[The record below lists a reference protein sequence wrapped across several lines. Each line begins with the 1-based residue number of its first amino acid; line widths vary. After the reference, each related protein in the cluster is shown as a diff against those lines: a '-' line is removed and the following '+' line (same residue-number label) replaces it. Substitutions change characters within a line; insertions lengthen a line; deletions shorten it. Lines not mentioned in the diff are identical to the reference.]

1 MTKQRLL
8 IQTLGILG
16 YISCIFQWLWTV
28 IVFLPSLLENEAL
41 KILLLPPDTSQ
52 IPEEPSTLTQEP
64 SLLFTVIA
72 VIVTL
77 IVIAGSAYVLLR
89 LPIAIA
95 KAGKTTTTRA
105 ARTIVPLVTHHKPL
119 PPKKEKILTAQIV
132 RLLKFVACIM
142 PMLLLGFILFIDT
155 SLSKDLIVLIGGALA
170 LASIFW
176 FSLEYLLAKLF
187 KLPLD
192 KVF

>member
-1 MTKQRLL
+1 MAKQRLL
-8 IQTLGILG
+8 IQTLGVLG
-16 YISCIFQWLWTV
+16 YISCIFQWLWTIV
-28 IVFLPSLLENEAL
+28 IFLPSLLENETL

-52 IPEEPSTLTQEP
+52 MPDEAPTLTQEP
-64 SLLFTVIA
+64 SLFFTIIAIIVTLLVIA
-72 VIVTL
+72 VSV
-77 IVIAGSAYVLLR
+77 YVLLR

-119 PPKKEKILTAQIV
+119 APKKEKLLTARII
-132 RLLKFVACIM
+132 RWLKFIACIM
-142 PMLLLGFILFIDT
+142 PMLLLSFVLLIDT
-155 SLSKDLIVLIGGALA
+155 SLPKNLVVLIGGVLA
-170 LASIFW
+170 LTSIFW
-176 FSLEYLLAKLF
+176 FGLEYLLAKLF